1 MSLSSSVFCSILAHG
16 VCQFH
21 QLSSKSTDLRGRRIT
36 VIKRALVL
44 PPAAGSVPSL
54 CRFLVEIRTLKAE
67 RLARVRERRS
77 KGGKYAAFARRF
89 GEFKDDEQSVHSD
102 EADDLEVGSPPRVR
116 RAAKGPSS
124 RARREAEA
132 AAAEADL
139 EEDLHERF
147 RERFSIRR

>member
-1 MSLSSSVFCSILAHG
+1 M
-16 VCQFH
+16 
-21 QLSSKSTDLRGRRIT
+21 
-36 VIKRALVL
+36 IKRALVL
-44 PPAAGSVPSL
+44 PPAAGSVASL
-54 CRFLVEIRTLKAE
+54 CRFLVEIRTLKSE

-77 KGGKYAAFARRF
+77 RGGKYAAFARRF

-102 EADDLEVGSPPRVR
+102 EADDLEVGSPPRAR
-116 RAAKGPSS
+116 RAAQGRAPVAASS